1 MVLEAPQNSLQVESR
16 AEWRAWL
23 AAHHTRTTGIWL
35 ITYKKQPGQPYVSYN
50 DTVEEALCFGWIDS
64 KPNKLDEERTMLWFA
79 PRKPGTGW
87 SALNKKRIA
96 AMLKAGLMMPPG
108 LAKIEAA
115 QQDGSWEALDA
126 IERLEIPA
134 DLAAALGEN
143 PAGQANFDN
152 FPRSAK
158 RGILEWIASARRPET
173 RDRRIAETVAL
184 AAQNLRANSWP
195 KRSSP
200 APGPGPGPESE

>member
-1 MVLEAPQNSLQVESR
+1 MAAQPPENSLQVESR

-23 AAHHTRTTGIWL
+23 AANHGRTEGIWL
-35 ITYKKQPGQPYVSYN
+35 ITYKKHPHRPYVSYN

-64 KPNKLDEERTMLWFA
+64 KPNKLDDARTMLWFA

-87 SALNKKRIA
+87 SALNKQRIA
-96 AMLKAGLMMPPG
+96 TLIETGQMMLPG

-115 QQDGSWEALDA
+115 KQDGSWESLDA
-126 IERLEIPA
+126 IERLEIPS
-134 DLAAALGEN
+134 DLAAALAEN
-143 PAGQANFDN
+143 ETALANFEA

-158 RGILEWIASARRPET
+158 RGILEWIASAKRTET

-184 AAQNLRANSWP
+184 AAQNIRANSWP
-195 KRSSP
+195 KP
-200 APGPGPGPESE
+200 KT